1 MKKILFHTL
10 MVLIIAVMAVGC
22 KKHTVIDPDPN
33 PIDTLLRVGNIYC
46 KDGRVIDP
54 YTYNAQGMTNAIGV
68 IFWVNDS
75 LDVEDRAYVVS
86 LHDSWPCFWCDTM
99 ISTGVSTS
107 ITAFDG
113 AANTSTLKT
122 FELRYEHPVYPMRSA
137 TQYSDEDVYSW
148 YLPSVAQLTEIF
160 RNKDEVYHAFSNCN
174 GDRFNSIWYWSS
186 TEDNDGP
193 ESKKY
198 NAYIVTL
205 KEGNIQAA
213 SKMDRYAV
221 RPIKTIK

>member
-122 FELRYEHPVYPMRSA
+122 FELRYGHPVYPMRSA

-160 RNKDEVYHAFSNCN
+160 RNKDEVTYL
-174 GDRFNSIWYWSS
+174 
-186 TEDNDGP
+186 E
-193 ESKKY
+193 
-198 NAYIVTL
+198 
-205 KEGNIQAA
+205 
-213 SKMDRYAV
+213 
-221 RPIKTIK
+221 